1 MNSLTNKDGQ
11 ELITESQCIV
21 MNSEHYMRVDWYA
34 EDPHPEDPE
43 FDTVE
48 FGKVPLG
55 CEDAEGTPICPAYA
69 LCKQVKTYER
79 GVISEPLCV
88 LPDDEVEE
96 FAIPIS
102 RKVMSTDACK
112 RVD

>member
-1 MNSLTNKDGQ
+1 MTS
-11 ELITESQCIV
+11 S
-21 MNSEHYMRVDWYA
+21 A
-34 EDPHPEDPE
+34 EYKSIKAIQDHNRAEARKRISAR
-43 FDTVE
+43 